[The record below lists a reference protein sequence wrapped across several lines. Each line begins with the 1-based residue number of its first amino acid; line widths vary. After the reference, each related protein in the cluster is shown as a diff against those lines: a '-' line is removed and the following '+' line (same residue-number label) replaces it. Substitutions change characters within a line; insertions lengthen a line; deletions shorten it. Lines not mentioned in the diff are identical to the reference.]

1 MEGIWNVYL
10 APSEVLEANQ
20 IGGVFLQGGSCGM
33 EFRNGVHQGFLESVP
48 AQWQELENWENWP
61 PLWILLQF
69 TMQP

>member
-1 MEGIWNVYL
+1 MEGIWNVHL

-33 EFRNGVHQGFLESVP
+33 GFRNGVHQAFLESVP

-61 PLWILLQF
+61 SLWTLLQF
-69 TMQP
+69 TVQP